1 VLIPHKLT
9 WYRKIL
15 ITLISMERRVP
26 RRSRGMKGL
35 GPNQKPSK
43 LQRRQLD
50 MSGAGSGTQNSYAT
64 TNQIWTLPSQLEL
77 VRMLSNLLD
86 ESSQWRCITL
96 VEAVPSESSRNHF
109 VQHQKRATSSED
121 WVNRGLCC
129 YSGELEGQFKL
140 PSQILKQ
147 S

>member
-1 VLIPHKLT
+1 
-9 WYRKIL
+9 
-15 ITLISMERRVP
+15 
-26 RRSRGMKGL
+26 
-35 GPNQKPSK
+35 
-43 LQRRQLD
+43 

-121 WVNRGLCC
+121 WVNRGLC